1 MRLETRIRNL
11 ESQSPPDDTLSPRS
25 RTELVRLVGR
35 LDALFLPWRVSVTDS
50 KHLRSQV
57 VILRRQQAYR
67 NQTEG
72 IELRAVGASDWRV
85 AQETRREL
93 ITLGLVHPVSS
104 NGQTVGLTITP
115 KGDSLA
121 RSLVGLKTCA
131 DCRWTL
137 ERLRK
142 LQAERSPVHE
152 RRLWGEDCVGDPL
165 AWSHL
170 EEGVLPLLSAGL
182 VEATSSSVG
191 EITYRATDI
200 EITPTSI
207 DVVADAALEAC
218 YFDSF
223 NLERMQLAESE
234 DDTGEIYI
242 PTPAFGGT
250 P

>member
-1 MRLETRIRNL
+1 LV
-11 ESQSPPDDTLSPRS
+11 SP
-25 RTELVRLVGR
+25 
-35 LDALFLPWRVSVTDS
+35 
-50 KHLRSQV
+50 
-57 VILRRQQAYR
+57 
-67 NQTEG
+67 
-72 IELRAVGASDWRV
+72 
-85 AQETRREL
+85 
-93 ITLGLVHPVSS
+93 ITSS
-104 NGQTVGLTITP
+104 GQTVGLTITP
-115 KGDSLA
+115 KGDALA

-137 ERLRK
+137 ERLQR
-142 LQAERSPVHE
+142 LQAEQSPVHE
-152 RRLWGEDCVGDPL
+152 RRLWQEDCTGDPF

-170 EEGVLPLLSAGL
+170 EEGILPLLSAGL
-182 VEATSSSVG
+182 VEATSSTVG

-200 EITPTSI
+200 EITTPSV
-207 DVVADAALEAC
+207 DAVADAALEAS